1 MLSDGS
7 ATGKDTT
14 ASSDGSCGVSE
25 ADGKVR
31 SGIWD
36 TVTAGGSAVSWSGF
50 GPEIAAEPN
59 ISATDARNMGSS
71 RLFFFLKTRI
81 PRTIAAINAMPQI
94 VAQKLYHIESFPFRP
109 LGGLFFDPPLWVDHI
124 AFLVDSLFFH
134 GSRFKSTICLIRLSA
149 AR

>member
-25 ADGKVR
+25 ADGNPR

-50 GPEIAAEPN
+50 GPEIAAVPK
-59 ISATDARNMGSS
+59 ISAIAARNMGSS

-94 VAQKLYHIESFPFRP
+94 VAQKLYHMMIPSFPDLAP
-109 LGGLFFDPPLWVDHI
+109 GLSPEAGAFYQTVLAVNFLTHI
-124 AFLVDSLFFH
+124 Y
-134 GSRFKSTICLIRLSA
+134 RRE
-149 AR
+149 